1 MGNAPGGSQVCCR
14 PSLGEDDRGNLF
26 VAWEEFSGTNV
37 DPTTNVLRAD
47 IWYSYSTDNGVTWA
61 ESTMITDGGDVTYRF
76 PSVLDPIGD
85 TVMVTY
91 MIDQQA
97 GYWVQGAEGLPTNNP
112 VAVQKWANPAPG
124 VEGPKVVSP
133 ARMDVTAG
141 PDPFRRSTRVSYAVP
156 HRGKVSL
163 VIFDAVG
170 RNVRTLVDGR
180 SEPGRF
186 SAVWD
191 GRSQSGALVPG
202 GVYLYRYALDDK
214 RMTGKLTLTR

>member
-1 MGNAPGGSQVCCR
+1 
-14 PSLGEDDRGNLF
+14 
-26 VAWEEFSGTNV
+26 
-37 DPTTNVLRAD
+37 
-47 IWYSYSTDNGVTWA
+47 
-61 ESTMITDGGDVTYRF
+61 
-76 PSVLDPIGD
+76 
-85 TVMVTY
+85 
-91 MIDQQA
+91 
-97 GYWVQGAEGLPTNNP
+97 
-112 VAVQKWANPAPG
+112 
-124 VEGPKVVSP
+124 
-133 ARMDVTAG
+133 MDVTAG

-202 GVYLYRYALDDK
+202 GVYLYRYALDGTH
-214 RMTGKLTLTR
+214 MTGKLMLTR